1 MTRTVLGENA
11 KKEIRDCIQRCRSSK
26 EIAAEVDRLVAHF
39 DGNISRS
46 AIYDMTADIRPKR
59 KTRTDKGNRKVDITT
74 DPTLRLVSGW
84 VLEYDVSPSEAIAMA
99 RDRGMDV
106 PVEFPTL
113 NKYLNESGL
122 SKKARRNAVVPH
134 RRFEASAPGEMFQFD
149 ISGVKERWY
158 DHTTR
163 RIISVSALEVSKNH
177 ENEKASRTRVW
188 RFALVDDYSRRCFV
202 RYVGVAK
209 PNSSHVVDFLLQAY
223 SEMGVPQTLYTD
235 NDAIIKFGR
244 NQRTTEILNKVLI
257 DQGGYQNTFHLPG
270 NARATGKVERLHQTV
285 EQCEKF
291 IGIYIAERG
300 HLSLEELN
308 NDFAAGVMRKLNNQ
322 VHSETGQ
329 TPLQRWESTFS
340 VIRRLDYATLR
351 SAFMADEFEVK
362 VQGDL
367 SFRLKGSTYQLPTSE
382 MYPFANWIGQKL
394 RVVFPDA
401 AEYFTVLGLDG
412 IEYDVVKEDQKA
424 DAAGDFK
431 NTRET
436 DANRLRKEVRALAKE
451 DAKRIRAGLPS
462 LTGGVAAAS
471 ADGVLDAP
479 IRFFDAPTEAV
490 AAEITNV
497 AKFPKPEQ
505 PVEVERVEREAP
517 GRTIAAHNPAVNFW
531 EAVSRYESQFASK
544 SECKSFMDSLF
555 TSRDEECWLLQSE
568 IETAIES
575 RTADTS
581 VRMLKAV

>member
-39 DGNISRS
+39 DNRISRS

-59 KTRTDKGNRKVDITT
+59 KTRADKGNRKVDITT

-84 VLEYDVSPSEAIAMA
+84 VLEYDVTPSEAIAMA

-149 ISGVKERWY
+149 ISGVKERWF
-158 DHTTR
+158 DHQTR
-163 RIISVSALEVSKNH
+163 RIISVSPLEVSKNH

-223 SEMGVPQTLYTD
+223 AELGVPRVLYTD

-322 VHSETGQ
+322 IHSETGQ
-329 TPLQRWESTFS
+329 TPMQRWESTFS
-340 VIRRLDYATLR
+340 VIRTLDYATLR

-362 VQGDL
+362 IHGDL
-367 SFRLKGSTYQLPTSE
+367 SFRLKGATYQLPTSE

-401 AEYFTVLGLDG
+401 AEYCTVLGLDG
-412 IEYDVVKEDQKA
+412 IEYDVAKTASTPDS
-424 DAAGDFK
+424 AGDFK
-431 NTRET
+431 STRET
-436 DANRLRKEVRALAKE
+436 SANRLRKEVRQLAKD
-451 DAKRIRAGLPS
+451 DAKRIKAG
-462 LTGGVAAAS
+462 TQAAS
-471 ADGVLDAP
+471 LPEP

-490 AAEITNV
+490 ATEITNV
-497 AKFPKPEQ
+497 AKFPKPES
-505 PVEVERVEREAP
+505 PIDVSIVEREAP

-531 EAVSRYESQFASK
+531 EAVSRYEGTFASK

-555 TSRDEECWLLQSE
+555 SSRDEECWLLQSE
-568 IETAIES
+568 IDTALES
-575 RTADTS
+575 RHTAAPTHGL
-581 VRMLKAV
+581 RAVS